1 MHARVT
7 SLGGSAEAVDAGIT
21 NFRDNVVPFTR
32 EGGGKGS
39 ILLVDREGG
48 NAIAITLWEDEQAL
62 RASEERAN
70 AVRAQA
76 ADAMSVTGQPT
87 VARYEVAVFEV

>member
-1 MHARVT
+1 M
-7 SLGGSAEAVDAGIT
+7 DAGIT
-21 NFRDNVVPFTR
+21 NFRENVVPFTR

-62 RASEERAN
+62 HASEERAN